1 MKLQENIYN
10 EFRLPIEYVNHS
22 VLPTTLLDDLEMRQ
36 TDEHDNIYECIL
48 VDESQNSINTSNVLV
63 NKWSSFY
70 TTDVSFLQDFQT
82 FLLDYDVETYPDE
95 SITQESFYNTWG
107 SFKNQTSFKQNY
119 YFLEW
124 EHLDFCNR
132 NPQIMQFM
140 SFYNLI
146 SPVLSLLV
154 PVLFLVFPFIILKF
168 VQKIPITLDRYIAE
182 LKKQFAHHS
191 IGKIVSGLTDT
202 SNLNSKMMAMVG
214 LTFYVFTIY
223 QNVLICFKFYKN
235 LYSIKETMYK
245 LKQHCCKT
253 VNIIDNISSKIESL
267 SSFSDFNAELIQRKY
282 DLSILISK
290 CDYIQ
295 DYTFSIREIFHV
307 GNYMADLYN
316 VFYSNDIHDTVCYSM
331 GLQEFHMQMKI
342 LHRNIQDKSICSC
355 SYIQNHSQNL
365 VSSSDHR
372 EKHKFTKNSSFV
384 KQYYL
389 PLIYSKKI
397 KNDVS
402 LKNNIIIT
410 GPNASGKTTTLK
422 TILINQILSQ
432 QIGAG
437 CYKRANVQVYDKFHC
452 YLNIPDTSAR
462 DSLFQAEA
470 RRCLDIIE
478 EINSDP
484 NTKHLCIFDE
494 LFSGT
499 NNNEA
504 TQSAK
509 AYLMF
514 LSKLP
519 CRFVITTHYYELT
532 DLGETIE
539 NVVNKHMMVKHNKNT
554 YKVKKGVSY
563 QKGGFKVL
571 EDLQYPKEILDMLV

>member
-1 MKLQENIYN
+1 MTLQENIYN
-10 EFRLPIEYVNHS
+10 EFRLPIEYVNYS
-22 VLPTTLLDDLEMRQ
+22 ILPTTLLDDLEMRQ
-36 TDEHDNIYECIL
+36 TVEQDNIYNFIL
-48 VDESQNSINTSNVLV
+48 LDPSHNNVETPSVLV

-70 TTDVSFLQDFQT
+70 TTDISFLQDFQT
-82 FLLDYDVETYPDE
+82 FVLDYDIETYPDE
-95 SITQESFYNTWG
+95 TITQGSFYNTWE
-107 SFKNQTSFKQNY
+107 SFKNQTSFKQKY
-119 YFLEW
+119 YFVEW

-154 PVLFLVFPFIILKF
+154 PVLFLIFPFIILKF
-168 VQKIPITLDRYIAE
+168 VQKIPITLERYIAE

-191 IGKIVSGLTDT
+191 IGKIISGLTDT
-202 SNLNSKMMAMVG
+202 SNLNSKMMAVIG
-214 LTFYVFTIY
+214 LMFYVFTIY
-223 QNVLICFKFYKN
+223 QNVLVCFKFYKN

-253 VNIIDNISSKIESL
+253 VNIIDNISSRIEAL
-267 SSFSDFNAELIQRKY
+267 PSFSKFNAELLQRKY
-282 DLSILISK
+282 DLSLLVSK
-290 CDYIQ
+290 CDYIH
-295 DYTFSIREIFHV
+295 DYTFSIRELFNV

-316 VFYSNDIHDTVCYSM
+316 VFYSHDIHNTICYSM
-331 GLQEFHMQMKI
+331 GLQEFHSQMKI
-342 LHRNIQDKSICSC
+342 LHRNLRGKSISSC
-355 SYIQNHSQNL
+355 SYIQTHTQNP
-365 VSSSDHR
+365 VSPTEHR
-372 EKHKFTKNSSFV
+372 EKHKLTKNSTFS

-389 PLIYSKKI
+389 PLINSKKI
-397 KNDVS
+397 KNNIS
-402 LKNNIIIT
+402 LKKNIIIT

-437 CYKRANVQVYDKFHC
+437 CYKQANIQVYDKFHC

-470 RRCLDIIE
+470 RRCLNIIE
-478 EINSDP
+478 EIKSDT
-484 NTKHLCIFDE
+484 NTTHLCIFDE

-532 DLGETIE
+532 DLGESKDNIINLYMKVE
-539 NVVNKHMMVKHNKNT
+539 HGKNT
-554 YKVKKGVSY
+554 YKVKKGISY

-571 EDLQYPKEILDMLV
+571 EDLQYPREILEMLV